1 MVLNRFAV
9 HQSKIALRWPHAQP
23 TNVTVRTDGRFE
35 VGRLKENF
43 QSGPPL
49 LRDGKPLL
57 MPMKPEQRPGP
68 LRSHHRSGIEQ
79 ALGLALWTSR
89 TGVIGA
95 GADGLERRSDRIH
108 LARGQCRC
116 LTDFLLTRSVFPVG
130 LPPYR
135 SSLAL
140 PRPLAEVFHAFLLPG
155 LLPEPT
161 SLILCPPGAEW
172 PLANPSEE
180 PFCGKAALAGPP
192 AGYWAENRPIS
203 RSKTGRAFG
212 S

>member
-1 MVLNRFAV
+1 MPLPDRFSLDA
-9 HQSKIALRWPHAQP
+9 
-23 TNVTVRTDGRFE
+23 F
-35 VGRLKENF
+35 
-43 QSGPPL
+43 
-49 LRDGKPLL
+49 
-57 MPMKPEQRPGP
+57 
-68 LRSHHRSGIEQ
+68 
-79 ALGLALWTSR
+79 
-89 TGVIGA
+89 
-95 GADGLERRSDRIH
+95 
-108 LARGQCRC
+108 
-116 LTDFLLTRSVFPVG
+116 VFPVG

-135 SSLAL
+135 FSLAL
-140 PRPLAEVFHAFLLPG
+140 PRPLAQVFHAFLLPG

-192 AGYWAENRPIS
+192 AGYWTENRPIS